1 MSRGLMGRGVRMRKV
16 LLGGACL
23 MTAMLAWR
31 LVPDRADA
39 DDKPTI
45 AAAGA
50 HMQGDAVAR
59 GAYLA
64 HMADCAACHTG
75 AGQQL
80 SGGRPF
86 VTPFGTIYAPNIT
99 PDKATGVGDYTDD
112 EWVSALRRGVGRGG
126 KHLYPA
132 MPYTNYTLMT
142 RDDALAIKAYLMT
155 QPAVHAETPA
165 NQMSFPFNI
174 RFLMVFWNLLNNPDH
189 VFKPDA
195 ARDAAWNRG
204 AYLAEALG
212 HCQQC
217 HTPRNIIQGLKSSDA
232 YAGAVQQG
240 WMAYNVT
247 SAKSGVGDW
256 PVKDLAAYLSTG
268 RADGHGVAA
277 GPMAEAVSYSL
288 RFLSPDDATALAT
301 YVKSIPAQDSGA
313 HIAIRIGRAG
323 AGRARAAAL
332 PGGVRELSPAG
343 WHGGRV
349 TLRGAAGGPERRRSD
364 GAEPAADDAAW
375 GRYRHQR
382 RHDGHAG
389 VLQGLYRYGA
399 GRGGELHDRAALAC
413 PGAGFGRPGGQAT
426 GHCGGKLKQALLF
439 GKKKQKTFSTA
450 ALLA

>member
-1 MSRGLMGRGVRMRKV
+1 MRKV

-23 MTAMLAWR
+23 LAAMLAWR
-31 LVPDRADA
+31 LVPDRARA
-39 DDKPTI
+39 DNEPTI
-45 AAAGA
+45 EAAGA
-50 HMQGDAVAR
+50 HMQGDIVAR

-64 HMADCAACHTG
+64 HMADCAACHKG
-75 AGQQL
+75 AGEAL

-99 PDKATGVGDYTDD
+99 PDKTTGVGDYTDD

-155 QPAVHAETPA
+155 QPAVQADTPS

-195 ARDAAWNRG
+195 SHDAVWNRG

-217 HTPRNIIQGLKSSDA
+217 HTPRNIIQGLKSGDA
-232 YAGAVQQG
+232 YAGAVQEG

-247 SAKSGVGDW
+247 SAQSGVGSW
-256 PVKDLAAYLSTG
+256 QAKDLAAYLSTG
-268 RADGHGVAA
+268 RADGHGVAG

-288 RFLSPDDATALAT
+288 RYLSAED
-301 YVKSIPAQDSGA
+301 
-313 HIAIRIGRAG
+313 
-323 AGRARAAAL
+323 AAAL
-332 PGGVRELSPAG
+332 ASYVKTIPAKEG
-343 WHGGRV
+343 E
-349 TLRGAAGGPERRRSD
+349 APASAGGEQVQDALGQRLFQGACASCHRSN
-364 GAEPAADDAAW
+364 GT
-375 GRYRHQR
+375 
-382 RHDGHAG
+382 G
-389 VLQGLYRYGA
+389 VQSDY
-399 GRGGELHDRAALAC
+399 
-413 PGAGFGRPGGQAT
+413 
-426 GHCGGKLKQALLF
+426 
-439 GKKKQKTFSTA
+439 A
-450 ALLA
+450 ALLGDQSVADPAGQNLLQMMLHGGAIATADGMMGMPAFSRGYTDTELAAVANYTISQLSHVQGHVSAAQVGKLRGTAAGS